1 MRMKTPRK
9 GIRLLDPGD
18 RYVRDFK
25 SGVSLH
31 CHTDESREALDFVPY
46 YASKIPLVSQFLD
59 RELEAY
65 TARNREVID
74 FARAYWTPPLPPRAV
89 LEAETHQI
97 EQGLGLA
104 SIVSITDHDNIAAC
118 THLQVLHPEQEI
130 PVSLE
135 WTVPFGPGFFH
146 IGVHNL
152 PAAGSAEIWPLL
164 TSYTWNPKNNCLA
177 DLLDLLCSHQD
188 TLLVLNHPLW
198 DIERIGEAG
207 HKQLLAEFLRAG
219 GQRIHA
225 IEVNGYRSWS
235 ENKDAVSLADQYG
248 LPVISGGDRHGTE
261 ANSILNLTNAASFSE
276 FAAEIRADR
285 VSEIA
290 ILPSYKE
297 PTVVRMLETVA
308 DVLKYYPNHAAGR
321 RFWTDRI
328 FWTLQ
333 DGSVRPM
340 SFYWKR
346 GGPAWVRASL
356 RVMKIIGSRR
366 ARPAMRL
373 VFARE
378 EGAWP

>member
-9 GIRLLDPGD
+9 GIRLLAPADPD
-18 RYVRDFK
+18 VRDFK

-31 CHTDESREALDFVPY
+31 CHTDESRETLDFVPY
-46 YASKIPLVSQFLD
+46 YASKIPLISQFLD
-59 RELEAY
+59 RELESY
-65 TARNREVID
+65 TARNGEVID
-74 FARAYWTPPLPPRAV
+74 FARAYWTPPLPARAV

-104 SIVSITDHDNIAAC
+104 SIVSITDHDNIASC
-118 THLQVLHPEQEI
+118 THLQVLHPDQGI

-152 PAAGSAEIWPLL
+152 PPAQSPEIWALL
-164 TSYTWNPKNNCLA
+164 TTYTRNPKNHCLA

-198 DIERIGEAG
+198 DIERIGDVG
-207 HKQLLAEFLRAG
+207 HKQLLAEFLVTGR
-219 GQRIHA
+219 QWIHA

-235 ENKDAVSLADQYG
+235 ENKDAVSLADQYR

-261 ANSILNLTNAASFSE
+261 ANSILNLTNAATFSE
-276 FAAEIRADR
+276 FTAEIRSDR

-297 PTVVRMLETVA
+297 PIVLRMLETVA

-378 EGAWP
+378 EGVWP

>member
-1 MRMKTPRK
+1 MKTPRK
-9 GIRLLDPGD
+9 GIRLLDTGD
-18 RYVRDFK
+18 TRIRDFK

-31 CHTDESREALDFVPY
+31 CHTDESRETLDFVPY

-59 RELEAY
+59 RELESY
-65 TARNREVID
+65 TARNGEVID
-74 FARAYWTPPLPPRAV
+74 FARAYWTPPLPARAV
-89 LEAETHQI
+89 LEAEINQI
-97 EQGLGLA
+97 QQGLGLA
-104 SIVSITDHDNIAAC
+104 SLVSITDHDNITAC

-135 WTVPFGPGFFH
+135 WTVPFGCGFFH

-152 PAAGSAEIWPLL
+152 PPASSTEIWALL
-164 TSYTWNPKNNCLA
+164 TGYTRNPESNRLT
-177 DLLDLLCSHQD
+177 DLLDLLCSDQD

-207 HKQLLAEFLRAG
+207 HHLLLAEFLGAN
-219 GQRIHA
+219 GQWIHA

-235 ENKDAVSLADQYG
+235 ENRDAVSLADQYN
-248 LPVISGGDRHGTE
+248 LPIISGGDRHGTE
-261 ANSILNLTNAASFSE
+261 ANSILNLTNAASFPE
-276 FAAEIRADR
+276 FAAEIRTDR

-297 PTVVRMLETVA
+297 PTVLRMLETVA
-308 DVLKYYPNHAAGR
+308 DVLKYYPNHALGR

-328 FWTLQ
+328 FWTLE

-378 EGAWP
+378 EGVWP